1 MLQKKTLQLIDIHIS
16 SFLHILP
23 FYFLSRWNAEN
34 VADKNHQVSGTAIN
48 NRHRVAQ
55 IL

>member
-1 MLQKKTLQLIDIHIS
+1 MLQKKKRQLIDIHTS

-23 FYFLSRWNAEN
+23 FYFLSRWNAED
-34 VADKNHQVSGTAIN
+34 VADKNHQVSGSAIN
-48 NRHRVAQ
+48 NCHCVAQ